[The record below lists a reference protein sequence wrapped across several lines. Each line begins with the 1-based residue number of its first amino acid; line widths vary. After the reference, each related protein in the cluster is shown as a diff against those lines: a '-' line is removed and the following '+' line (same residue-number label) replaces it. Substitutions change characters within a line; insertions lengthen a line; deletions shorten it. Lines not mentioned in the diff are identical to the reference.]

1 MIRVIAYG
9 FTNNYFAKLLV
20 ETKGFLDKR
29 KNNITIINEPIN
41 A

>member
-9 FTNNYFAKLLV
+9 FTNNYFAKLLI

-29 KNNITIINEPIN
+29 KNYMKQLIMNQ
-41 A
+41 